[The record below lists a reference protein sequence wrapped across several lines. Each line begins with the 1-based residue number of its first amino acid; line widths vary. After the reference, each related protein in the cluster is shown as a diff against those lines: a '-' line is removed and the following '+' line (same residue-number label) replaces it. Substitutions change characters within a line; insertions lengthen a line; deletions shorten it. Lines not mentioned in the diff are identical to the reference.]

1 MNPESLKYSETHQ
14 WVLVE
19 GDIATVGITEH
30 AVEELGDL
38 VYLDL
43 PEKGK
48 ELKKGEVFGEI
59 ESVKTVSELYTPLD
73 GTVVEVNEHLPDN
86 LEELNADPYGLGW
99 MIKLKI
105 ADKSQLDSLMSAAEY
120 EEQVKK
126 EKEEKAE

>member
-48 ELKKGEVFGEI
+48 ELKKDEVFG
-59 ESVKTVSELYTPLD
+59 
-73 GTVVEVNEHLPDN
+73 
-86 LEELNADPYGLGW
+86 
-99 MIKLKI
+99 
-105 ADKSQLDSLMSAAEY
+105 
-120 EEQVKK
+120 
-126 EKEEKAE
+126 

>member
-1 MNPESLKYSETHQ
+1 M
-14 WVLVE
+14 
-19 GDIATVGITEH
+19 
-30 AVEELGDL
+30 
-38 VYLDL
+38 
-43 PEKGK
+43 
-48 ELKKGEVFGEI
+48 
-59 ESVKTVSELYTPLD
+59 SELYTPLD

-126 EKEEKAE
+126 EKEEKVE